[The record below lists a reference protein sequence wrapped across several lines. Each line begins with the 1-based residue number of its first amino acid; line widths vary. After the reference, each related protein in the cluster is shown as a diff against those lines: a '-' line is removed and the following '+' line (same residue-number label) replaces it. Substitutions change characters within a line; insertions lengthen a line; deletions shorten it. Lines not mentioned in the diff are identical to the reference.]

1 MKKSIS
7 RNSRGIR
14 KKILDIVIPKNFNLE
29 EKTDKF
35 KKQYY
40 KFSTI
45 FLTNLLQRRDVCIF
59 ETPLFITVKIDDNKD
74 DRIFLSLSS
83 LYKYFPK
90 ETTIQAD
97 ELIINFINYNHHNF
111 YNNCSH
117 EYIIFPVWT
126 DYYTGLDN
134 TSSHAS
140 CVIINISKRKG
151 FYYNPGI
158 GPIEEEKNV
167 CKKLEKLIA
176 YSYYGTP
183 SESNKIHI
191 SPLFIPESPQDIT
204 KDRNCLFWTF
214 LFIDTFVY
222 FLLNGYNYSP
232 EHVVKLLL
240 EKYNTKEKLLK
251 LIDQFKYYLLES
263 NI

>member
-1 MKKSIS
+1 MPAVLTSHEVSKEMVVSIS
-7 RNSRGIR
+7 
-14 KKILDIVIPKNFNLE
+14 LIVGSVVF
-29 EKTDKF
+29 
-35 KKQYY
+35 
-40 KFSTI
+40 I
-45 FLTNLLQRRDVCIF
+45 FLILNSD
-59 ETPLFITVKIDDNKD
+59 TVND
-74 DRIFLSLSS
+74 LSAGNSWN
-83 LYKYFPK
+83 
-90 ETTIQAD
+90 TT
-97 ELIINFINYNHHNF
+97 Y
-111 YNNCSH
+111 NCSIP
-117 EYIIFPVWT
+117 EYSNIIGGNCIGGNYWS

-183 SESNKIHI
+183 SESNKIRI

-251 LIDQFKYYLLES
+251 LIDQFKYYILES